1 VADDSFELYDLRVE
15 VVAPEGATLYC
26 GAKPGDYFELTGEM
40 VHLPRG
46 SGILDLFARC
56 ALAAP
61 PCEATG
67 HSSERLDVHRRRG
80 RLPGPQLS
88 KQASDQPDGETR
100 VSPRGGDGGPFAQ

>member
-26 GAKPGDYFELTGEM
+26 GAKPGDYFELKGEM
-40 VHLPRG
+40 LHL
-46 SGILDLFARC
+46 ARC

-61 PCEATG
+61 PREATR
-67 HSSERLDVHRRRG
+67 HTSERLDVHRRRG
-80 RLPGPQLS
+80 RLPGSQLS
-88 KQASDQPDGETR
+88 EQDSDQPDGETR